1 MAPVAHN
8 FEESCLHVSCI
19 QSKLPFFFSQAECFC
34 RGKTWEIQQLFG
46 LWKKTPSVH
55 QLGSFNSWLQ
65 PLSWLALH
73 RYLQL
78 SACNT
83 SVFIVVTPTFIL
95 FQAFQSVPGSCCKP
109 GKIHHTVV
117 GLPTVLYLVGTQ
129 SVLSYSLLTMFP
141 SIKFWEFEVVHFSP
155 MFLPWSKR
163 GTWIK
168 PWAQDRPQMHH
179 CRFFVNF
186 WYSNKASR

>member
-1 MAPVAHN
+1 M
-8 FEESCLHVSCI
+8 L
-19 QSKLPFFFSQAECFC
+19 LPWENVGNTTAVWLVEKKHQLQRTVPRIPCCCF
-34 RGKTWEIQQLFG
+34 WH
-46 LWKKTPSVH
+46 PSVH

-141 SIKFWEFEVVHFSP
+141 SIKFWEFEIVHFSTKNCHEVNGEHESN
-155 MFLPWSKR
+155 LGHKVDH
-163 GTWIK
+163 K
-168 PWAQDRPQMHH
+168 
-179 CRFFVNF
+179 CRFFLLTSGTQTWLPGNHG
-186 WYSNKASR
+186 